1 MNHAK
6 QIQSRKPN
14 NPSKT
19 YNLFDSFGLAISFIM
34 AIFIISS
41 FQLPSTR
48 TRESNEIRRA
58 IEFVSASSY
67 TPKELKQ
74 IETRDSDDTRS
85 TGKTSSLQGE
95 FDIKYRLPE
104 HFEQWKIDIA
114 EKASKRAIEKNIE
127 PKYIISAMILE
138 SGISPSSIGDSG
150 CSYGI
155 LQVNECVNKSE
166 RDTDKQ
172 IDLWLNNFSQ
182 EYAKHGIWQRAVVDW
197 NSPKN
202 APYWYQM
209 RYWYDYS
216 KVLKKISNV

>member
-1 MNHAK
+1 
-6 QIQSRKPN
+6 
-14 NPSKT
+14 
-19 YNLFDSFGLAISFIM
+19 
-34 AIFIISS
+34 
-41 FQLPSTR
+41 
-48 TRESNEIRRA
+48 
-58 IEFVSASSY
+58 
-67 TPKELKQ
+67 
-74 IETRDSDDTRS
+74 
-85 TGKTSSLQGE
+85 
-95 FDIKYRLPE
+95 
-104 HFEQWKIDIA
+104 
-114 EKASKRAIEKNIE
+114 
-127 PKYIISAMILE
+127 MILE